1 MILAAVRAV
10 MIAVMILFQDNADD
24 EGQAQRTWSDIGKDH
39 HNDTQLPHLVRGTLT
54 LRDRQIERWRE
65 CQSRAAEAM
74 PQC

>member
-24 EGQAQRTWSDIGKDH
+24 EDQAQRTWSDIGKYH
-39 HNDTQLPHLVRGTLT
+39 HNDTQLPHSVRGTLT

-65 CQSRAAEAM
+65 W
-74 PQC
+74 